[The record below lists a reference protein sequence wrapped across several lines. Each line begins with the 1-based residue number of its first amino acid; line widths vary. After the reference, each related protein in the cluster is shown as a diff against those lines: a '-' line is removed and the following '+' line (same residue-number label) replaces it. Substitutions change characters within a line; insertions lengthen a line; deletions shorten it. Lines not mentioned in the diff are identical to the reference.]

1 MVNITPGRSM
11 SNRAALYVRVSSD
24 KQADNYSPTTQLQAM
39 REYADAHGYTVAQEH
54 VYREVH
60 TATEL
65 YERPELKR
73 VREAMRQD
81 KFDILICFD
90 PDRFSRSQVHTVMLQ
105 HFCEQAGVELKFA
118 MFDFEKNATGQFML
132 SARAFAA
139 ELELEKLKERTM
151 RGKRARVEAGKLLP
165 GCRPLYGYRFIAN
178 RTAYEPD
185 PLTAPIVRRIFTE
198 AAAGQTMRGIAA
210 RLTAEGLPTPSGK
223 AGAAWQHTTVR
234 WIVTNLSYTG
244 EANAWRYML
253 TRDRQR
259 NTRRALLRP
268 VEEQIPLPAGTIPS
282 LVDSTTFAAIQ
293 ERLRL
298 NKERAVRNNPHP
310 ESALL
315 RAGFLR
321 CGECGAAMSAQTLKD
336 GAVLYRCSSLG
347 RVGQRCNHGM
357 RAHHLDPIVW
367 GRIEGILTRPEL
379 IAEQLSRQAG
389 QLEASDLTGAD
400 LAAVARALADVE
412 RQRRNVARLATLV
425 DDEDAA
431 EPLLDQLRML
441 AERGRQLEAEKTEIM
456 RQRAIHDEAR
466 ARITSLT
473 EWCATVA
480 ANLGD
485 VTYAEKRL
493 ALEALGVQV
502 QLWGANHEPRYAITA
517 RIPLGENDIVDS
529 KSW

>member
-1 MVNITPGRSM
+1 
-11 SNRAALYVRVSSD
+11 
-24 KQADNYSPTTQLQAM
+24 
-39 REYADAHGYTVAQEH
+39 
-54 VYREVH
+54 
-60 TATEL
+60 
-65 YERPELKR
+65 
-73 VREAMRQD
+73 
-81 KFDILICFD
+81 
-90 PDRFSRSQVHTVMLQ
+90 
-105 HFCEQAGVELKFA
+105 
-118 MFDFEKNATGQFML
+118 
-132 SARAFAA
+132 
-139 ELELEKLKERTM
+139 
-151 RGKRARVEAGKLLP
+151 
-165 GCRPLYGYRFIAN
+165 
-178 RTAYEPD
+178 
-185 PLTAPIVRRIFTE
+185 
-198 AAAGQTMRGIAA
+198 
-210 RLTAEGLPTPSGK
+210 
-223 AGAAWQHTTVR
+223 
-234 WIVTNLSYTG
+234 
-244 EANAWRYML
+244 ML

-259 NTRRALLRP
+259 NTRRALPRP
-268 VEEQIPLPAGTIPS
+268 VEEQIPLPAGTIPP

-389 QLEASDLTGAD
+389 QPEASDLTGAD
-400 LAAVARALADVE
+400 LAAAARALADVE

-431 EPLLDQLRML
+431 EPLLDQLRTL
-441 AERGRQLEAEKTEIM
+441 AERGRQLEAEKTGIM

-517 RIPLGENDIVDS
+517 HIPLGENDIVDS